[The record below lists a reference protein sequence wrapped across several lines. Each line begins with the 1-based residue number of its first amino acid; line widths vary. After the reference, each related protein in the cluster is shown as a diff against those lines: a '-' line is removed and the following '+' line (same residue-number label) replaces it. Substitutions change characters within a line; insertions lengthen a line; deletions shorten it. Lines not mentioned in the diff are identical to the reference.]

1 MTKKRSNP
9 ARDALRSAGTAI
21 RAGQTMNAAASV
33 IAARTE
39 MASLDPANPSAATQA
54 EMGRMVSEKV
64 DAFSK
69 AGVAAAEG
77 ASEFARQASEFAVG
91 EAAKAGHSLEQ
102 LARCTT
108 PAEAAL
114 LQTRH
119 ATDFFTRS
127 LAFGMA
133 LNALVI
139 RTGENAL
146 RPVHRAV
153 TRNHKR
159 LRPKG

>member
-21 RAGQTMNAAASV
+21 RAGQAMNAAAGV

-39 MASLDPANPSAATQA
+39 MAALDPANPSAATQV

-64 DAFSK
+64 EAFSK
-69 AGVAAAEG
+69 AGAATAEG
-77 ASEFARQASEFAVG
+77 AAEIARQTSRYAAD
-91 EAAKAGHSLEQ
+91 EADKAGKGLEK
-102 LARCTT
+102 LARCKT
-108 PAEAAL
+108 PAEVAQV
-114 LQTRH
+114 QTRL
-119 ATDFFTRS
+119 ATDFFSRS
-127 LAFGMA
+127 LSFGMA
-133 LNALVI
+133 MNALMV